1 MKKRALVLTVTV
13 LALLVVATVVFFL
26 SPSQRSSI
34 NIQVGIPVSFDD
46 TGEVSAIYFDG
57 FLKNQKETDIILLAM
72 INARPL
78 SADSAPASPPDGII
92 TVRYEATG
100 YPYYVR
106 FGEDSV
112 IYGNGS
118 ECKEIWNDHTNVVG
132 LLKNITDSLKNN
144 QKYT

>member
-1 MKKRALVLTVTV
+1 MRKRLPIILVTV
-13 LALLVVATVVFFL
+13 LVLLLALDCVHNHFISKKSELW
-26 SPSQRSSI
+26 
-34 NIQVGIPVSFDD
+34 IQVGIPVSFDEA
-46 TGEVSAIYFDG
+46 GEVSAIYFDS

-78 SADSAPASPPDGII
+78 SADSVPDAPPDAVI

-100 YPYYVR
+100 YPYYVW
-106 FGEDSV
+106 FGDNS
-112 IYGNGS
+112 IIFGNGS
-118 ECKEIWNDHTNVVG
+118 EYKEVWNDHTNVVG